1 MTNDMNTTVK
11 LLGEVFPWLA
21 PSVHF
26 SSERCDIGHANRS
39 PPNPCGDKAL
49 PPHPDAATKKLIQ
62 KYNHLDIE
70 VHNTLTSLCVKAFAY
85 HIPCRFTLSLIT
97 NRNSDC
103 TPNVILRR
111 TSLDI
116 LTRPSVVHQPTDQP
130 VNKLIKLPTTNEP
143 IS

>member
-1 MTNDMNTTVK
+1 MGTLKEGCEGSCGGVCMVQLFNDMTMTVK

-26 SSERCDIGHANRS
+26 SDEKCDIGHANRS

-70 VHNTLTSLCVKAFAY
+70 LYKIGVQ
-85 HIPCRFTLSLIT
+85 RFMRQKKMLE
-97 NRNSDC
+97 
-103 TPNVILRR
+103 
-111 TSLDI
+111 
-116 LTRPSVVHQPTDQP
+116 
-130 VNKLIKLPTTNEP
+130 IK
-143 IS
+143 SKKSSS